1 MIIVVYKDG
10 NYELTSF
17 ELTNRYDWNNVLFLD
32 KYSPKG
38 VLSAVY
44 YEGKL
49 KNYYVKRFNVETNT
63 MNKKFMF
70 ISQEKGSKLEYCT
83 YKLGET
89 ISFKYFSNKKLKPT
103 EIDLDSFIDVKGWKS
118 IGNKITIDKV
128 RSGTFALLDRKEVEE
143 KEDIKVEEKVMT
155 SEDKPKN
162 KATKTEVED
171 NFDVGE
177 TLELDLDTDQLNLF
191 DEKD

>member
-1 MIIVVYKDG
+1 
-10 NYELTSF
+10 
-17 ELTNRYDWNNVLFLD
+17 
-32 KYSPKG
+32 
-38 VLSAVY
+38 
-44 YEGKL
+44 
-49 KNYYVKRFNVETNT
+49 
-63 MNKKFMF
+63 MF

-128 RSGTFALLDRKEVEE
+128 RSGTFSLHERKEVEE

-162 KATKTEVED
+162 KTTKTEVED

>member
-1 MIIVVYKDG
+1 MIIVLYKDG

-32 KYSPKG
+32 KYSPDG
-38 VLSAVY
+38 VLSAIY
-44 YEGKL
+44 FEGKQ

-70 ISQEKGSKLEYCT
+70 ISQEKGSKLEYCS
-83 YKLGET
+83 YKPGET
-89 ISFKYFSNKKLKPT
+89 ISFKFFSNKKLKPT
-103 EIDLDSFIDVKGWKS
+103 ELELDSFIDVKGWKS
-118 IGNKITIDKV
+118 IGNKITIDKI
-128 RSGTFALLDRKEVEE
+128 RSGTFSLLERKEDEVEE
-143 KEDIKVEEKVMT
+143 KVVIPEEK
-155 SEDKPKN
+155 PK
-162 KATKTEVED
+162 KTVPKKESED